1 MSFLEKQRREGMDER
16 ADRTKKIYKILR
28 QGKSKFLR

>member
-16 ADRTKKIYKILR
+16 ADRTKKIYKVTAVR
-28 QGKSKFLR
+28 ENCE